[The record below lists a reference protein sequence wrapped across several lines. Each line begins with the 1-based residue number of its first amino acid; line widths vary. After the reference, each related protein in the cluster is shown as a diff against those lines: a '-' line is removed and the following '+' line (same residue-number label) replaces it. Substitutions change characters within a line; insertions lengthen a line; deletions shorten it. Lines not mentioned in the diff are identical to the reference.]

1 MSETICAYIG
11 TVPNVPFY
19 TCKHCGEGCY
29 FLIHDGRS
37 WKCKDCFK
45 KRNKKK

>member
-1 MSETICAYIG
+1 MMSAYIG

-19 TCKHCGEGCY
+19 TCKHCGDGCY
-29 FLIHDGRS
+29 FLIHDGRW

-45 KRNKKK
+45 RRKKNE